1 MTFDFNI
8 SLIENYKSATQKAR
22 VLTEDWFGRNMYCPI
37 CGAPILTHF
46 EANKPVADFYCK
58 DCQSEYELKSKEKS
72 SAGIGNKIVDGEYS
86 TMISRITALNNP
98 NFFFLTYYNN
108 RVRNLVLIP
117 NHFFVHSIIEK
128 RKPLSENA
136 RRAGWI
142 GCNIDLTSIPQYG
155 KIYVIKDSVE
165 IEHELVINT
174 YKKIKSLRTN
184 SFESRGWLMDILQC
198 VDKLGDEFTL
208 EEMYSFTNL
217 LQLKYPDNNNVQP
230 KIRQQLQILRDK
242 GFLQFTTRGHYKKV
256 K

>member
-1 MTFDFNI
+1 M
-8 SLIENYKSATQKAR
+8 
-22 VLTEDWFGRNMYCPI
+22 
-37 CGAPILTHF
+37 
-46 EANKPVADFYCK
+46 
-58 DCQSEYELKSKEKS
+58 
-72 SAGIGNKIVDGEYS
+72 
-86 TMISRITALNNP
+86 
-98 NFFFLTYYNN
+98 
-108 RVRNLVLIP
+108 LIP
-117 NHFFVHSIIEK
+117 NHFFVPNIIEK

-174 YKKIKSLRTN
+174 YKKIESLRTN
-184 SFESRGWLMDILQC
+184 SFESRGWLMDVLQC

-217 LQLKYPDNNNVQP
+217 LQLKYPDNKNVQP
-230 KIRQQLQILRDK
+230 KIRQQLQILRDR
-242 GFLQFTTRGHYKKV
+242 GFLKFTARGHYKKV